1 MASWSR
7 SPCPSPCAAIEAITT
22 TALDPTGF
30 ITRHLRLAPIPGY
43 PALRR
48 YTPHPGSGLG
58 RLADQQDASPY
69 WAYLWSGGLALA
81 AWLTEH
87 PAEAAGRRILD
98 YGTGSGLV
106 AMIAAQAGAA
116 RVVAIDS
123 DPFARAAAALNA
135 AANGLDITVVDTLP
149 EPASLDL
156 VLAGDV
162 FYDLAAAQTSLIALD
177 TLRDHGVP
185 VFVGDPGR
193 KDLPLDRL
201 TAIASY
207 DVPEFGGTPGAT
219 VRSSV
224 YRYRP

>member
-1 MASWSR
+1 MLA
-7 SPCPSPCAAIEAITT
+7 EAITT
-22 TALDPTGF
+22 TAPDPAAF
-30 ITRHLRLAPIPGY
+30 ITSHLRLAPIPGI
-43 PALRR
+43 PALKR
-48 YTPHPGSGLG
+48 YAPHPGSGLG
-58 RLADQQDASPY
+58 RLAEQQDASPY

-87 PAEAAGRRILD
+87 PAEAAGRRVLD

-106 AMIAAQAGAA
+106 AMVAARAGA
-116 RVVAIDS
+116 RSVIAIDR
-123 DPFARAAAALNA
+123 DPFARAATALNA
-135 AANGLDITVVDTLP
+135 AANGLEIAIADTVPD
-149 EPASLDL
+149 PASFDL

-162 FYDLAAAQTSLIALD
+162 FYDATAAQTSLIALD
-177 TLRDHGVP
+177 AFRELGIP
-185 VFVGDPGR
+185 VLVGDPGR

-207 DVPEFGGTPGAT
+207 DVPEFGGVPGTT